1 MRYETVLGLRKEP
14 TFDDVRQYIQADP
27 DKIQYPKRDA
37 LFLRQS
43 HIYAAVE
50 QGMRGDYTQARVDKA
65 NYEAS
70 DESAPYVPPKP
81 RPPQAPRDTPMYPPD
96 PDTSMDDQ
104 ISGPPPPPPPQQ
116 PPSNG
121 YAQFLRGGT
130 STAQALAAEGIQ
142 PAQPPPALPSML
154 NPQPPPPPPPPA
166 AGMVGVAYP
175 TTAPQAFAPGV
186 QGG

>member
-96 PDTSMDDQ
+96 PDTMDDQ
-104 ISGPPPPPPPQQ
+104 ITGPPPPP
-116 PPSNG
+116 
-121 YAQFLRGGT
+121 T
-130 STAQALAAEGIQ
+130 
-142 PAQPPPALPSML
+142 
-154 NPQPPPPPPPPA
+154 
-166 AGMVGVAYP
+166 
-175 TTAPQAFAPGV
+175 TTASI
-186 QGG
+186 